1 MRSLYFDDARDS
13 ALREKLDG
21 VGSRQKFRL
30 RLYNSDPSLIK
41 LEKKIKRNGLCSK
54 LTEPMEAAAVS
65 ALLSGASWE
74 PSGPLAEE
82 LHARMSAGLRP
93 RALVDYTREAFT
105 FPAGNVRVT
114 LDYDIRT
121 GLDCTA
127 MLDTGCVTAP
137 VPGEPAI
144 LEVKWDEFLPDI
156 VRDAVAL
163 RGVRAG
169 AFSKYAACRA
179 YG

>member
-65 ALLSGASWE
+65 AACAPG
-74 PSGPLAEE
+74 PSPNT
-82 LHARMSAGLRP
+82 P
-93 RALVDYTREAFT
+93 
-105 FPAGNVRVT
+105 PAVP
-114 LDYDIRT
+114 
-121 GLDCTA
+121 TA
-127 MLDTGCVTAP
+127 DSL
-137 VPGEPAI
+137 
-144 LEVKWDEFLPDI
+144 
-156 VRDAVAL
+156 
-163 RGVRAG
+163 
-169 AFSKYAACRA
+169 
-179 YG
+179 

>member
-1 MRSLYFDDARDS
+1 MTEFRHELKHEIGAPELLALRQRLSAVLAPDRHSDSGRYTVRSLYFDDARDS

-41 LEKKIKRNGLCSK
+41 LEKKIKRNGLCSN

-82 LHARMSAGLRP
+82 LHARMSSVPGRSWTTPARP
-93 RALVDYTREAFT
+93 SPSLPGTYASRSTTTSA
-105 FPAGNVRVT
+105 PAS
-114 LDYDIRT
+114 
-121 GLDCTA
+121 
-127 MLDTGCVTAP
+127 TAP
-137 VPGEPAI
+137 PCWIPA
-144 LEVKWDEFLPDI
+144 V
-156 VRDAVAL
+156 
-163 RGVRAG
+163 
-169 AFSKYAACRA
+169 
-179 YG
+179 